1 MQVPSEYLSFKG
13 EKGLR
18 GLYFSN
24 SNLTGK
30 PVIDKQDEQIEF
42 KWTLYSPDRK
52 NCNRIITI
60 LNGKEN

>member
-42 KWTLYSPDRK
+42 KWTLYSPDPEK
-52 NCNRIITI
+52 LQPDNYSI
-60 LNGKEN
+60 NGKEN